1 MNKVGWIIFSAAV
14 VLLLGG
20 LVVWTRMTNPPLD
33 VSAVESNSIL
43 AATEQSGN
51 IADHVKGNKDGKI
64 LLVEYGDF
72 QCPSCGAAHPHLNS
86 LMEEYGD
93 STTFVYRNFPLTTIH
108 PNARAAAGAAEA
120 AGLQGKYWEMYDMLF
135 ENQKS
140 WSSLDASQ
148 RGSVFNGYAQALD
161 LDLEKFTADVA
172 ATNVSK
178 KITFDQ
184 ALGKNIG
191 VNATPAFYLNGEKL
205 DEETSSALVNGD
217 LTKIK
222 EKLDALIQKQ

>member
-72 QCPSCGAAHPHLNS
+72 QCPSCGVAHPHLNS

-222 EKLDALIQKQ
+222 EKLDALIKK